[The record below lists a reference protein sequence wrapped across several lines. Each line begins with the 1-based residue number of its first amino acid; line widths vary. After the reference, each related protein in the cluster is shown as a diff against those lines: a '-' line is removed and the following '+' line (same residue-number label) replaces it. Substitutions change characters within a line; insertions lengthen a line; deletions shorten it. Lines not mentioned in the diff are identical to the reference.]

1 MSFVEIN
8 STVISSEFNKKLID
22 SLVKVL
28 QNLTRIKSM
37 SEEKQIGFFQEN
49 TIIQLLKAN
58 FLSVKKWQIIGFVD
72 ESTPDS
78 LSCFS
83 VL

>member
-58 FLSVKKWQIIGFVD
+58 FLSIKKWQIIGFVD